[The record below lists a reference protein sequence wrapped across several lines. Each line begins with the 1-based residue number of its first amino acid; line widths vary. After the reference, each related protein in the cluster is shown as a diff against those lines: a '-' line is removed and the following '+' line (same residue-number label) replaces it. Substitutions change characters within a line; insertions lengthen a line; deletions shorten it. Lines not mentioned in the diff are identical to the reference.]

1 MSVFEFEQVIVS
13 CIMLYIVTVITC
25 YTIKSLTRNS
35 VAYSIICTRIKLL
48 IQYAIAPCQ
57 NMPFSVSE
65 FLFIVVLH
73 WLKKIQKQQLTGVF

>member
-1 MSVFEFEQVIVS
+1 MLHDQVIDQKFCSVLNN
-13 CIMLYIVTVITC
+13 LYED
-25 YTIKSLTRNS
+25 
-35 VAYSIICTRIKLL
+35 
-48 IQYAIAPCQ
+48 QAPCQ